1 MSGAAHLDIDQGE
14 LRQFFDREPM
24 GFTHNLHELG
34 MFKVDSLHRLAEKMS
49 NQPRDVMV
57 AGGASSAGTKF
68 FSVPSID
75 CKAHEAIENLDRGG
89 YRILL
94 KRAEN
99 YDLDFKDLIQTLFRQ
114 VKDSLRDFGR
124 EKVVRLESGV
134 LITSA
139 ATITPFHY
147 DPEVGF
153 FSQIQGDKAYHVYS
167 PTVVREEELERF
179 CARGPVTLAPVELD
193 GRDSTREHVFNLT
206 AGKGFHQPQNAPHW
220 VETGASRSISYTM
233 VFETESMRGLGRVR
247 AFNHYLRTFGMPP
260 CALGRRPAVEVA
272 KSEVMRGLIPLRSR
286 VAKIKKSSLG
296 MTGLKR
302 KASSTG

>member
-1 MSGAAHLDIDQGE
+1 
-14 LRQFFDREPM
+14 
-24 GFTHNLHELG
+24 
-34 MFKVDSLHRLAEKMS
+34 MFKVDALHRLAEKMS

-99 YDLDFKDLIQTLFRQ
+99 YNSDFKDLIQTLFRQ

-179 CARGPVTLAPVELD
+179 CARGPVTLAPV
-193 GRDSTREHVFNLT
+193 GTRRPRFDTRTCLQFNS
-206 AGKGFHQPQNAPHW
+206 GQ
-220 VETGASRSISYTM
+220 RIS
-233 VFETESMRGLGRVR
+233 SAAKCPPLGRNR
-247 AFNHYLRTFGMPP
+247 CIAIH
-260 CALGRRPAVEVA
+260 
-272 KSEVMRGLIPLRSR
+272 LIHN
-286 VAKIKKSSLG
+286 G
-296 MTGLKR
+296 F
-302 KASSTG
+302 